1 MQKNIC
7 QKLIAK
13 IILDTFI
20 PNQTIPYF
28 FEKSII
34 QAYGNTSIKK
44 EHSLHSEESRINKTL
59 LTKRNLIQKSLN
71 KIQKKL
77 PYTLSS
83 KTTSS
88 KYLSTLI
95 ESFLR
100 VRLPAKSFTK
110 KALEVQH
117 LAK

>member
-7 QKLIAK
+7 RKLITK

-44 EHSLHSEESRINKTL
+44 EHSLHSEESRINKRL

-71 KIQKKL
+71 KIPKIQKKL

-95 ESFLR
+95 RE
-100 VRLPAKSFTK
+100 LPSSQTAR
-110 KALEVQH
+110 
-117 LAK
+117 